1 MLTIHLHKL
10 LFHSFHGFYEEER
23 ILGNEFEVSA
33 DVVVDTPEQVT
44 TLRQTVNYITIYDT
58 IKQRMKQPTPLLET
72 VAQELTQAIHKI
84 DERIKSVSIT
94 IKKSSPPIENFQGLV
109 GVSYKREF

>member
-10 LFHSFHGFYEEER
+10 SFHSFHGLFVEEQ

-33 DVVVDTPEQVT
+33 DIEVAINEQIT
-44 TLRQTVNYITIYDT
+44 NIRQTVDYTTIYKV
-58 IKQRMKQPTPLLET
+58 IKERMQLPTALLET
-72 VAQELTQAIHKI
+72 VAQELTEAISKI

-94 IKKSSPPIENFQGLV
+94 INKLSPPLENFQGIV
-109 GVSYKREF
+109 GVSYKNIF